1 MQHAKRYKA
10 LLLDVDNTLLSF
22 RPSSEAAL
30 RKAFQIHHLPYEDIY

>member
-22 RPSSEAAL
+22 RPSSEAA
-30 RKAFQIHHLPYEDIY
+30 ATTMPPGHMQNE